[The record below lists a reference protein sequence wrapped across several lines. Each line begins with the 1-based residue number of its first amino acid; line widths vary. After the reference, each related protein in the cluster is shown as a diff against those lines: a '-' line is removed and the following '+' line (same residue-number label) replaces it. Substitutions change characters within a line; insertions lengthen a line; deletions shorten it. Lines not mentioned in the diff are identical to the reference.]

1 MHAQFLLVFTGWLLI
16 LGACVLAWRLG
27 GQAERQVAV
36 LVLIMSL
43 AITLIAML
51 PNREFQRLSYLLVDG
66 LFGAGLMVLALR
78 HAATWLGIAVLLQ
91 AVQFALHAY
100 YLVAAKAYDDLY
112 ALANN
117 VVSLGVLL
125 CLVAG
130 ALLAWRR
137 RRRTEAK

>member
-1 MHAQFLLVFTGWLLI
+1 MHAQFLLVFMGWLLI

-36 LVLIMSL
+36 LVLTMSL

-66 LFGAGLMVLALR
+66 LFGAGLMILAVR
-78 HAATWLGIAVLLQ
+78 HTVAWLGIAVLLQ

-100 YLVAAKAYDDLY
+100 YLVAAKAYDDIY

-117 VVSLGVLL
+117 LISLGVLI
-125 CLVAG
+125 CLLVG
-130 ALLAWRR
+130 TLLAWRR
-137 RRRTEAK
+137 RRRAQAK